1 MTVTE
6 KLEALQHL
14 HDQLNQT
21 RNEPAMISITA
32 ELEEQLHQLQN
43 ETFVNCSSWDKV
55 QLARHPKRP
64 NAMTYIQAMFTDF
77 IELHGDRQSKDDPSM
92 ITGLAFFM
100 GRPVTIVAQAKGRDM
115 QENILRNFG
124 MNGPEGY
131 RKSLRIMKQAEK
143 FNRPI
148 ITFIDT
154 PGAYPGITAEEK
166 GQGEAIARNL
176 LEMSTLQVPIIAIV
190 IGEGGSGGAL
200 ALSVCD
206 RIYMLEHAVY
216 SILSPEGFATILWKD
231 SKRAQEAAELMK
243 MTAQDLKE
251 LGFADTV
258 VPEPIE
264 GIQFNPYALISL
276 LSSQLQKDLTILDK
290 LRKERL
296 VALRY
301 QRYRKFGETSEKQR
315 WFLTKENSR

>member
-14 HDQLNQT
+14 HDQLNQL
-21 RNEPAMISITA
+21 RNEPASISLIS
-32 ELEEQLHQLQN
+32 ELEEQLHQLQH
-43 ETFVNCSSWDKV
+43 EAFVNCSAWDKV
-55 QLARHPKRP
+55 QLARHSKRP

-77 IELHGDRQSKDDPSM
+77 IELHGDRQSKDDASM

-124 MNGPEGY
+124 MNSPEGY

-176 LEMSTLQVPIIAIV
+176 LEMSTLKVPIIAIV

-258 VPEPIE
+258 LPEPIE
-264 GIQFNPYALISL
+264 GIQFNPYALIGL

-301 QRYRKFGETSEKQR
+301 QRYRKFGETSDKQR
-315 WFLTKENSR
+315 WFLPKENTR

>member
-1 MTVTE
+1 MTVSE
-6 KLEALQHL
+6 KLEALQQL
-14 HDQLNQT
+14 HEQLNLI
-21 RNEPAMISITA
+21 RNKPEASAETT
-32 ELEEQLHQLQN
+32 ELEHQLHQLQN
-43 ETFVNCSSWDKV
+43 ETFVDCSAWDKV

-64 NAMTYIQAMFTDF
+64 NAMTYIQALFTDF

-100 GRPVTIVAQAKGRDM
+100 GRPVTIIAQAKGRDM

-176 LEMSTLQVPIIAIV
+176 LEMSTLAVPIIAIV

-206 RIYMLEHAVY
+206 RIYMLEHSVY

-231 SKRAQEAAELMK
+231 GKRAQEAAELMK

-251 LGFADTV
+251 LGFVDSIIN
-258 VPEPIE
+258 EPIE
-264 GIQFNPYALISL
+264 GIQFNPYTVTSQLSAQLQQDLSL
-276 LSSQLQKDLTILDK
+276 LEK

-296 VALRY
+296 IALRY

-315 WFLTKENSR
+315 WFLPKENSR